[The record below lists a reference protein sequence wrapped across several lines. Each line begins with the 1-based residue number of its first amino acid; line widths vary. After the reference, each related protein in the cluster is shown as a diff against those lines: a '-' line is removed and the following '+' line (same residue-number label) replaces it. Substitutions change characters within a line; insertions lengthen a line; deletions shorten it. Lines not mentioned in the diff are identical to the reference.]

1 MDNSHPRCNFSQLNL
16 VYAIWDWATKGIIY
30 SLMFGFREHRG
41 QPSLL
46 FGDNFY
52 SSSSCFM
59 SQWPLYIGN
68 GNITIQVKG
77 WNQLLTSNLTNLS
90 KCQHRKIS
98 VSKTCCCKHFL
109 EYIFFCHHLHLSK
122 SLNHQKITGPSNK
135 LNCRT
140 ASKNVYHD
148 AVYLKINPPQ
158 KYTLLWHLLE
168 N

>member
-1 MDNSHPRCNFSQLNL
+1 MRYDIEPP
-16 VYAIWDWATKGIIY
+16 KG
-30 SLMFGFREHRG
+30 
-41 QPSLL
+41 L
-46 FGDNFY
+46 FTPWCLGLGSIGDNQV
-52 SSSSCFM
+52 SSLETIFILHLHDSWVNDLSTLAMATSPSSERLKSIF
-59 SQWPLYIGN
+59 
-68 GNITIQVKG
+68 
-77 WNQLLTSNLTNLS
+77 NLS

-122 SLNHQKITGPSNK
+122 SFNHQKIIGPSNK